1 MKNVFRSESDVDSDF
16 KNATACSLF
25 KYWQIHISRYTW
37 IINMLYLTLIYF
49 YYNNTLLHL
58 IMS

>member
-1 MKNVFRSESDVDSDF
+1 MKNVFRSESDVESDL
-16 KNATACSLF
+16 KSMAACSLF
-25 KYWQIHISRYTW
+25 KYWQIHISGYSL
-37 IINMLYLTLIYF
+37 IINMLLTLIYF